1 MIHVDLGQAY
11 VGCPNFDNP
20 LNKALRALFGDL
32 TFRGGIVFSATAK
45 LMGRPVRHSFAMTSP
60 DQRIN
65 PPPPQWSNS
74 AATPALRVPRP
85 ISWKLSV
92 ERVRILI
99 ELGRLDG
106 LSASESEASPPLR
119 EARARE
125 IRELEAMVELT
136 PP

>member
-1 MIHVDLGQAY
+1 
-11 VGCPNFDNP
+11 
-20 LNKALRALFGDL
+20 
-32 TFRGGIVFSATAK
+32 
-45 LMGRPVRHSFAMTSP
+45 MTSP

-65 PPPPQWSNS
+65 PPPPQWLQFGGDTGSAGAPSNLAES
-74 AATPALRVPRP
+74 Y
-85 ISWKLSV
+85 V

-106 LSASESEASPPLR
+106 LSVSESEASPPLR